1 MPLPPFS
8 ALPDYLGQDVVSAS
22 NYQLYYITQQHRKYV
37 SKNFFLDFF
46 VCLQYQ
52 CCGIINQKDY
62 DESKWKEQALGG
74 DDLNY
79 PLTCCVL
86 NNPSD
91 PQNYLNP
98 MPKNKE
104 NCMNTSHQSKYRL
117 DRYQPV
123 SSSIHISYTT
133 SGQK

>member
-1 MPLPPFS
+1 MWLVHLIINFTILP
-8 ALPDYLGQDVVSAS
+8 S
-22 NYQLYYITQQHRKYV
+22 NIENMFLKIYFF
-37 SKNFFLDFF
+37 NFFLDFF

-133 SGQK
+133 SSQK

>member
-1 MPLPPFS
+1 M
-8 ALPDYLGQDVVSAS
+8 
-22 NYQLYYITQQHRKYV
+22 
-37 SKNFFLDFF
+37 
-46 VCLQYQ
+46 QYQ

-123 SSSIHISYTT
+123 SQAYTYFLYYFRSKVNKQPT
-133 SGQK
+133 SGQLEGIVYNAW